1 MEEGKDSREITVAD
15 IYTISPFG
23 NRILTYAI
31 TGKQMAQQL
40 ERALVGLNPSVGI
53 DSDQGYQASNLGDR
67 FAGIRATYKVVDG
80 GIQILSIMTEDGKS
94 IDVNDTTKTYNVYVN
109 EYCATLPDSV
119 FKDLK
124 PHTLTLESRLAQL
137 KEEVAKFDESKL
149 TKEDQ
154 EALTML
160 KEELNTLL
168 AADNLT
174 AEEKTGLETLKTQV
188 ETLLA
193 KLQEE
198 QQKQEPKLEPEPIM
212 MWMILAAAGA
222 AGIVTCVVR
231 KRKIKI

>member
-80 GIQILSIMTEDGKS
+80 GIQVLSIMTEDGKS
-94 IDVNDTTKTYNVYVN
+94 IDVNDTTKTYNVCVN
-109 EYCATLPDSV
+109 EYCATLPDSA

-160 KEELNTLL
+160 KEELNIQHIACSRKSDSRRKERLRSVKNTSG
-168 AADNLT
+168 N
-174 AEEKTGLETLKTQV
+174 
-188 ETLLA
+188 
-193 KLQEE
+193 
-198 QQKQEPKLEPEPIM
+198 
-212 MWMILAAAGA
+212 
-222 AGIVTCVVR
+222 VTCEASGRTTEDGTKTRTNNDVDDFNSSR
-231 KRKIKI
+231 SSR